1 MVSDLVQDWELR
13 QHTSVSVCVQITIII
28 IFMGRYSYIFKTQDI
43 TQRLQTA
50 ASLHS
55 AEVWLILHRYTNS
68 LNRSKT
74 STTGISNSLHRLDF
88 ILQLPLA
95 LSQVIERPGIPMD
108 SINVG
113 SHCTVALHD
122 LAAKFLQAALFD
134 CLMPRLNFGVS
145 AEVRLSC
152 SCQENTEQLYDS
164 IVHVFHFKS
173 VLLTSFLHLVV
184 LLLGPGPWLK
194 TAARLCHYV
203 VFQQPGPWNCKCQS
217 KRFEE
222 HCKESPDH
230 RLVTVQL
237 LNGSQR
243 ISKDLKGN
251 KKA

>member
-1 MVSDLVQDWELR
+1 
-13 QHTSVSVCVQITIII
+13 
-28 IFMGRYSYIFKTQDI
+28 MGRYSYIFKTQDI

-95 LSQVIERPGIPMD
+95 LSQVIERPGIPME

-152 SCQENTEQLYDS
+152 SCQENT
-164 IVHVFHFKS
+164 
-173 VLLTSFLHLVV
+173 
-184 LLLGPGPWLK
+184 
-194 TAARLCHYV
+194 
-203 VFQQPGPWNCKCQS
+203 
-217 KRFEE
+217 
-222 HCKESPDH
+222 
-230 RLVTVQL
+230 
-237 LNGSQR
+237 
-243 ISKDLKGN
+243 
-251 KKA
+251 